1 MECVRVYLKSL
12 IDDSEGSFQCCR
24 HVCFVRNFIGVTEV
38 MGSCSSRQSNIDF
51 DGEGK
56 TNRIR
61 ADACS
66 LYSTC
71 NRVIALQSIST
82 ISRYSV
88 QSVEDHTVK

>member
-1 MECVRVYLKSL
+1 MGSRELVVHMGFNKRTILIVECIRVYLKCL

-56 TNRIR
+56 NRMR
-61 ADACS
+61 E
-66 LYSTC
+66 LM
-71 NRVIALQSIST
+71 RV
-82 ISRYSV
+82 V
-88 QSVEDHTVK
+88 